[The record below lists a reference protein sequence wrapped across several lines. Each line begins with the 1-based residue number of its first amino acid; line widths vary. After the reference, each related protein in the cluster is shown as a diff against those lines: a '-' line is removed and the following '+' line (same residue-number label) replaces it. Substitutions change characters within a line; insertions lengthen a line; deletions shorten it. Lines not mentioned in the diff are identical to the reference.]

1 MPEQVELTPAAA
13 ENLEK
18 LMDLVPG
25 VDSESLIETA
35 LAVTQALFEK
45 SSAGVQIRLVYP
57 EGHEEELRFK
67 VKKPVKKKPAKDGA
81 L

>member
-1 MPEQVELTPAAA
+1 MPEQVELSTAAA

-18 LMDLVPG
+18 LKDLVPG
-25 VDSESLIETA
+25 VDSENLIETA
-35 LAVTQALFEK
+35 LAITQALFEK

-57 EGHEEELRFK
+57 EGQEEELRFK
-67 VKKPVKKKPAKDGA
+67 VKKPVKKKPVKDGD